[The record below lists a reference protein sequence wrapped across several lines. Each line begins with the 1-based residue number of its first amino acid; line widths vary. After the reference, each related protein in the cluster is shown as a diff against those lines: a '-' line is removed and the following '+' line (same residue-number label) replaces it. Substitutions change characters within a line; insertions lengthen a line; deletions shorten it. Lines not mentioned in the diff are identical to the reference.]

1 MIKIDLK
8 QRKREV
14 LGVIAIL
21 FVIVTG
27 MSIYKYASF
36 SSGFEITDDLGG
48 NIFPS
53 AILSVATTDAQVTN
67 RPILFVSVIRNRA
80 SPSG

>member
-53 AILSVATTDAQVTN
+53 AILSVATTDAQVIE
-67 RPILFVSVIRNRA
+67 PSDFISVIRNRA

>member
-1 MIKIDLK
+1 MLYFIQSIDFIFLPLYVLQKKVEGKMIKIDLK

-36 SSGFEITDDLGG
+36 SSGF
-48 NIFPS
+48 
-53 AILSVATTDAQVTN
+53 
-67 RPILFVSVIRNRA
+67 
-80 SPSG
+80 

>member
-14 LGVIAIL
+14 LGVIVIL

-36 SSGFEITDDLGG
+36 SSGFEITDRVHEYEKSENRTATNG
-48 NIFPS
+48 N
-53 AILSVATTDAQVTN
+53 TN
-67 RPILFVSVIRNRA
+67 LRE
-80 SPSG
+80 

>member
-53 AILSVATTDAQVTN
+53 AILMPRSSN
-67 RPILFVSVIRNRA
+67 RPILFISVIRNRA

>member
-36 SSGFEITDDLGG
+36 SSGFEITEETSFLL
-48 NIFPS
+48 
-53 AILSVATTDAQVTN
+53 LSCLWLLPMPRSSN
-67 RPILFVSVIRNRA
+67 RPILFISVIRNRA

>member
-27 MSIYKYASF
+27 MSIYKYAY
-36 SSGFEITDDLGG
+36 
-48 NIFPS
+48 N
-53 AILSVATTDAQVTN
+53 A
-67 RPILFVSVIRNRA
+67 
-80 SPSG
+80 

>member
-27 MSIYKYASF
+27 MSI
-36 SSGFEITDDLGG
+36 
-48 NIFPS
+48 
-53 AILSVATTDAQVTN
+53 
-67 RPILFVSVIRNRA
+67 
-80 SPSG
+80 

>member
-21 FVIVTG
+21 FVLSST
-27 MSIYKYASF
+27 YKCNF
-36 SSGFEITDDLGG
+36 LGAD
-48 NIFPS
+48 NK
-53 AILSVATTDAQVTN
+53 Q
-67 RPILFVSVIRNRA
+67 
-80 SPSG
+80 

>member
-36 SSGFEITDDLGG
+36 SSGFEITDDWEETSFLL
-48 NIFPS
+48 
-53 AILSVATTDAQVTN
+53 LSCLWLL
-67 RPILFVSVIRNRA
+67 PM
-80 SPSG
+80 PK